1 MLKSYRSIDC
11 SIVVLTS
18 WMCRIASVR
27 DILSRVRPLTSSISS
42 PTSRLSRSD
51 GEPYNLILPSA
62 FSTRMITYP
71 ESSTTCCCNYEKERD
86 NHMNRKR
93 QKKRKTIPN
102 TKSMILLCLSVK
114 LPLWNPFINF
124 SGFFGLIKSFA

>member
-93 QKKRKTIPN
+93 QKKLKSN
-102 TKSMILLCLSVK
+102 TNQVHQHYYKIQTK
-114 LPLWNPFINF
+114 PTKITK
-124 SGFFGLIKSFA
+124 IKRTNHNSKHYK